1 MFLKRWKLIA
11 SSQRIERA
19 ICILSQSSS
28 FDSYT
33 FCASCQSARV
43 NWHVLQASLWLQFC
57 TLCALIVLIKEKK
70 YNNNNSDR

>member
-28 FDSYT
+28 FFLT
-33 FCASCQSARV
+33 RILLLVHPARV
-43 NWHVLQASLWLQFC
+43 LGSIG
-57 TLCALIVLIKEKK
+57 TKEEK
-70 YNNNNSDR
+70 YNNNNNDRAVGNR